1 MQSKLGE
8 GKALYIFRDD
18 DKKKD
23 GKSQILQHVPA
34 PNDNEAFDEGLKHM
48 KAVAELIC
56 SGEIEDS
63 AKARRAARDALVAP
77 NFVKRA
83 AKEQAQTQPK
93 KQSRKQPTSLGVARV
108 YLYLSDLVDHRH
120 RVVALL
126 RRLRFVVDGAL
137 RLVHEPDG
145 FVHVPLCQVQA
156 GRVSA

>member
-1 MQSKLGE
+1 MIKIEKDKPGRICEGIEIATKKKVWVMQSKFGE

-63 AKARRAARDALVAP
+63 AKARRAARDALD
-77 NFVKRA
+77 
-83 AKEQAQTQPK
+83 
-93 KQSRKQPTSLGVARV
+93 LG
-108 YLYLSDLVDHRH
+108 
-120 RVVALL
+120 
-126 RRLRFVVDGAL
+126 RRLH
-137 RLVHEPDG
+137 RLI
-145 FVHVPLCQVQA
+145 CQNLNVA
-156 GRVSA
+156 